1 MKRLALIL
9 ALASGLC
16 AFGEQ
21 EVFRLVRDTETGAT
35 AIVGVDNVARQ
46 CHILTPDEFCYV
58 TNMVFKWYA
67 HMNSTREGRA
77 ALHGKKEGGVTVTTN
92 EVGTITKRQAYEDG
106 YVHVETATVPKHKLR
121 PNGRIDARIEG
132 LDAPRQVRIHHPA
145 GISQR
150 QREMREARERIRQK
164 KPKEITVNHDANT
177 GKDTV
182 VK

>member
-9 ALASGLC
+9 SLAAGLC

-21 EVFRLVRDTETGAT
+21 EVFRLVRDTETGTT

-67 HMNSTREGRA
+67 YMNSTREGRA
-77 ALHGKKEGGVTVTTN
+77 ALHGKKEGNATVTTN
-92 EVGTITKRQAYEDG
+92 DVGIIVKRQAYEDG
-106 YVHVETATVPKHKLR
+106 YVHEETAKVSRPRPK
-121 PNGRIDARIEG
+121 GVIGARIKG
-132 LDAPRQVRIHHPA
+132 LDAARQVRIHHPA
-145 GISQR
+145 GISQK
-150 QREMREARERIRQK
+150 QMEMREARERIRQK

>member
-9 ALASGLC
+9 ALASWLC

-21 EVFRLVRDTETGAT
+21 EVFRLVRDTETGTT
-35 AIVGVDNVARQ
+35 AVIGVDNVARQ
-46 CHILTPDEFCYV
+46 CHLLTPDEFCYV

-92 EVGTITKRQAYEDG
+92 DVGAIIKRQAYEDG
-106 YVHVETATVPKHKLR
+106 YVHEETAKVSKPRPKDVIDGIQKPRVVP
-121 PNGRIDARIEG
+121 
-132 LDAPRQVRIHHPA
+132 VRHPA
-145 GISQR
+145 GISKR

>member
-1 MKRLALIL
+1 MKRLALVL
-9 ALASGLC
+9 ALAAGLC

-35 AIVGVDNVARQ
+35 AIVGVDNVMRQ
-46 CHILTPDEFCYV
+46 CHLLTPDEFCYV

-67 HMNSTREGRA
+67 NMNSTREGRA

-92 EVGTITKRQAYEDG
+92 DVGVIVKRQAYEDG
-106 YVHVETATVPKHKLR
+106 YVHEETAKVKPRPKDRADVKVP
-121 PNGRIDARIEG
+121 G
-132 LDAPRQVRIHHPA
+132 LDAPRQVRIRHPA

-150 QREMREARERIRQK
+150 QKEMREARERIRQK

-182 VK
+182 LK

>member
-9 ALASGLC
+9 ALASVLC

-35 AIVGVDNVARQ
+35 AIVGVDNVMRQ
-46 CHILTPDEFCYV
+46 CHLLTPDEFCYV

-92 EVGTITKRQAYEDG
+92 EVGAITKRQAYEDG
-106 YVHVETATVPKHKLR
+106 YVHEETAKVSKPRPKVV
-121 PNGRIDARIEG
+121 IDGI
-132 LDAPRQVRIHHPA
+132 PKPMVIPVRHPA

-150 QREMREARERIRQK
+150 QKDMREARERIRQK

>member
-1 MKRLALIL
+1 MKRLALII
-9 ALASGLC
+9 ALAAGLC

-35 AIVGVDNVARQ
+35 SIVGVDNVMRQ
-46 CHILTPDEFCYV
+46 CHLLTPHEFCYV

-77 ALHGKKEGGVTVTTN
+77 ALHGKKEGGTTVTTN
-92 EVGTITKRQAYEDG
+92 EVGIIVKRQAYEDG
-106 YVHVETATVPKHKLR
+106 YVHEETMKVYKPRPKDRPDANVP
-121 PNGRIDARIEG
+121 G
-132 LDAPRQVRIHHPA
+132 LDAPRKVRIRHPA

-150 QREMREARERIRQK
+150 QKEMREARERIRQK

>member
-21 EVFRLVRDTETGAT
+21 EVFRLVRDTETGTT
-35 AIVGVDNVARQ
+35 AVIGVDNVARQ
-46 CHILTPDEFCYV
+46 CHLLTPDEFCYV

-67 HMNSTREGRA
+67 NMNSTREGRA

-92 EVGTITKRQAYEDG
+92 EVGVITKRQAYEDG
-106 YVHVETATVPKHKLR
+106 YVHEETAKVSK
-121 PNGRIDARIEG
+121 
-132 LDAPRQVRIHHPA
+132 PRQKDVIEVIPRPRAIPLRHPA

>member
-1 MKRLALIL
+1 MKRLVLML
-9 ALASGLC
+9 ALAAGLC
-16 AFGEQ
+16 SFGEQ
-21 EVFRLVRDTETGAT
+21 EVFRLVRDTETGMT
-35 AIVGVDNVARQ
+35 AIIGVDNVARQ
-46 CHILTPDEFCYV
+46 CHILTPSEFGYV

-92 EVGTITKRQAYEDG
+92 DVGTIIKRQAYEDG
-106 YVHVETATVPKHKLR
+106 YVHEETAMVAKKSRPK
-121 PNGRIDARIEG
+121 NRIDARIGG
-132 LDAPRQVRIHHPA
+132 LDAPRQVKIRHPA

-164 KPKEITVNHDANT
+164 KPREITVNHDANT